1 MDRRPARN
9 QPIPPEEAE
18 YLNSL
23 DPDALIQR
31 ANELYQSGWT
41 LAAIGEAL
49 NPPRSRSTVRSWVL
63 RYQIPENGKD
73 RKTPPPTPSPT
84 YATHPDGYQSRR
96 PKSPGI
102 LPDELELIKELAP
115 IARTYRARMANSS
128 AAAVANDRLTG
139 ICIRLYNSGVSIRE
153 LANAAGVT
161 YRAMVKRLKR

>member
-1 MDRRPARN
+1 MENRRPARS
-9 QPIPPEEAE
+9 QPIPPSEAT

-41 LAAIGEAL
+41 LQSIGEAL
-49 NPPRSRSTVRSWVL
+49 VPPRPRSTIRSWVL
-63 RYQIPENGKD
+63 RYQLPD
-73 RKTPPPTPSPT
+73 ASRSTPAPLPTPN

-102 LPDELELIKELAP
+102 LPDELELIQQLAP
-115 IARTYRARMANSS
+115 VARTYRAKMANSS

-139 ICIRLYNSGVSIRE
+139 ICIRLYNSGVPIRE

-161 YRAMVKRLKR
+161 YRAMVKRVKR

>member
-23 DPDALIQR
+23 SPDDLVQR

-49 NPPRSRSTVRSWVL
+49 NPPRSRSTIRSWVL
-63 RYQIPENGKD
+63 RYQLPEDRNN
-73 RKTPPPTPSPT
+73 RKTPPPTPSPQ

-115 IARTYRARMANSS
+115 IARTYRARMPNSS
-128 AAAVANDRLTG
+128 SAAVANDRLTG